1 MGLYPKVFWIVDKN
15 LVNIVQRDKIDSS
28 GQQISNM
35 LLWNCQQAI
44 PFEIRAYLFKLYMSE
59 EKDSRQ
65 ENMFSMLHASNVQV
79 RREYLLEDAFDKLY
93 GLNEDIKNRFRIQ
106 NIDANYMTEEVIG
119 GGLFKEFMTKLT
131 EIIFD
136 PQYSYFSETY
146 ERKLYP
152 NFLSKNINDCLKQV
166 TLSCLAWC

>member
-1 MGLYPKVFWIVDKN
+1 
-15 LVNIVQRDKIDSS
+15 
-28 GQQISNM
+28 M

-59 EKDSRQ
+59 EKDNRQ

-106 NIDANYMTEEVIG
+106 FVDANYMTEEGIDG

-136 PQYSYFSETY
+136 PQYSFFSETY

-152 NFLSKNINDCLKQV
+152 NFLSKNINDCLQ
-166 TLSCLAWC
+166 